1 MSQLDRQL
9 VFGGAYGSS
18 VEASLGPLA
27 GWTQDNGETS
37 RGGGE
42 RAAAQSAEA
51 ALHATFGNEASSA
64 WFMPFNM
71 EPPEI
76 GAELGVGGVGGLDG
90 FAGMFGNGGMTPNG
104 SGLGGM
110 HHGGH

>member
-9 VFGGAYGSS
+9 VFGGAYGNS
-18 VEASLGPLA
+18 VEANIGSLA
-27 GWTQDNGETS
+27 GWAQDNGESS
-37 RGGGE
+37 RDGE
-42 RAAAQSAEA
+42 RAGGQSADA
-51 ALHATFGNEASSA
+51 ALQAAFGNEASSA

-76 GAELGVGGVGGLDG
+76 GAELGVGGVGNLDG
-90 FAGMFGNGGMTPNG
+90 FGGMFGNGGMTPNG